1 MKLARIFVSNFIF
14 FLCAV
19 SVKSAF
25 AIELPDKQPK
35 FLSPDEAFIMSHELI
50 NDKHVRVSWKI
61 EPGYY
66 LYMGMFEFESLNEDN
81 KINRIEMP
89 DGKKKTDEFFGEVD
103 IYYFS
108 TSADIYLENSITETA
123 DLKIKYQGCAD
134 AGLCYPPVFKKISL
148 KKKIFND

>member
-66 LYMGMFEFESLNEDN
+66 LYMGMFEFESLNKDN
-81 KINRIEMP
+81 KIHRIEMP
-89 DGKKKTDEFFGEVD
+89 EGKKKTDEFFGEVD